1 MNKRNCFVF
10 YKDSTFEIY
19 LKNIF
24 KVKLRVTLKY
34 LDFFNTDNSLWLKV
48 LCRPYEYCRIIF
60 HDLTVLHQIVR
71 A

>member
-24 KVKLRVTLKY
+24 KVKLRVTLIY

-48 LCRPYEYCRIIF
+48 PG
-60 HDLTVLHQIVR
+60 
-71 A
+71 